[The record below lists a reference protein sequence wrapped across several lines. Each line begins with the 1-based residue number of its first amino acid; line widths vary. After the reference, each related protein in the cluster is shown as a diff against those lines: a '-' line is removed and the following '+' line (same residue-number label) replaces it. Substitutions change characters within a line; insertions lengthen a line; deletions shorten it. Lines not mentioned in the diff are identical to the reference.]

1 MHNVLAMNHVMR
13 YENFDCTILAL
24 DTVTNMSF
32 AGILPLPIEI
42 LEEILEATS
51 PQEIFALRRVS
62 KTFCSL
68 VTPTAF
74 RKIVIHTTDKS
85 TQGFLELLASADVA
99 KHVRAIQI
107 IEDSAVPY
115 SVGIQESG
123 DERCERVG
131 NRLRTACFMLHLIP
145 ALESLVFIFRP
156 DEDSWMKPLTHDTK
170 LSPYQLLQLRVLE
183 GLACNPN
190 PLPALRSLQINDWF
204 AYPDECYAAAPFQG
218 IVASLRE
225 LRFLVQDTDYTS
237 DLDHFLAD
245 DFWADIIGPRVL
257 LPAANLES
265 LSISCNIEP
274 GSLIRLN
281 LSSITFPRLTS
292 LSLSNFAWDDVRCDP
307 EVVVSQAEDFIV
319 RHGRTLQKL
328 ELHNCM
334 ICIPLYRSTPVR
346 SWAAVWNWFADEL
359 SELVDLVVEYNFNH
373 QYVNF
378 VPRFGFDEE
387 LVFLQRGTEHD
398 SPALEALVTIVKERK
413 RFTSRD
419 GD

>member
-1 MHNVLAMNHVMR
+1 MP
-13 YENFDCTILAL
+13 
-24 DTVTNMSF
+24 F
-32 AGILPLPIEI
+32 AGILPLPIE
-42 LEEILEATS
+42 LFEEILEATS
-51 PQEIFALRRVS
+51 PQEILALRRVS

-107 IEDSAVPY
+107 IEDSAFPY
-115 SVGIQESG
+115 SAGIQESG
-123 DERCERVG
+123 DERYERVG
-131 NRLRTACFMLHLIP
+131 SRLKTACFMLHLIP
-145 ALESLVFIFRP
+145 ALESLVFTFRP

-190 PLPALRSLQINDWF
+190 PFPALRSLQINDWF
-204 AYPDECYAAAPFQG
+204 AYPNECYAAAPFQG

-245 DFWADIIGPRVL
+245 DFWADIIGPHVL

-265 LSISCNIEP
+265 LSMSCNIEP

-292 LSLSNFAWDDVRCDP
+292 LSLSNFAWDDVRFDP

-334 ICIPLYRSTPVR
+334 ICIPLYRPTPVR
-346 SWAAVWNWFADEL
+346 SWAAVWNRFADEL
-359 SELVDLVVEYNFNH
+359 NELVDLVVKYNFNH

-387 LVFLQRGTEHD
+387 VVFLQRGTEQD
-398 SPALEALVTIVKERK
+398 SPALEALVAIVKERK
-413 RFTSRD
+413 GLTSHD
-419 GD
+419 GN